1 MLPSPAK
8 AGPRHRAPRN
18 WAPPFAGEAILF
30 LCLLLAPLAAPAQAA
45 GRFVEIAAVPS
56 TQPQIA
62 PPHVVVW
69 LPPGYDTARRRYPVV
84 YMHDGQNVFFP
95 ARSGFNKVW
104 AADKAA
110 LRLIAARKVA
120 PFIIVAVD
128 HPGAARYRQLFP
140 QAIYDAA
147 PANVRAVFDA
157 NARGPITG
165 DAYLAFLVH
174 DLKPMIDRDYRT
186 RGDAAHTAIVGSSMG
201 GLISCY
207 AFMHYPRVF
216 GRAACASTHWLLAGP
231 QELPAGADV
240 LGLWKAY
247 LTAHLGKPG
256 GRRLWMDHGTETL
269 DALYAPWQEAI
280 DADLTALGWREGRDF
295 ESRTYPGAAHEENA
309 WAARLDDIF
318 GWLLA

>member
-1 MLPSPAK
+1 M
-8 AGPRHRAPRN
+8 RAIRN
-18 WAPPFAGEAILF
+18 WAPAFAGVAFILF
-30 LCLLLAPLAAPAQAA
+30 ALCFPTKTQAQPA
-45 GRFVEIAAVPS
+45 GRFVDIPAAPS
-56 TQPQIA
+56 TQPAIS

-69 LPPGYDTARRRYPVV
+69 LPPGYDTSHRRYAVV
-84 YMHDGQNVFFP
+84 YMHDGQNIFFP
-95 ARSGFNKVW
+95 ERSAFNKVW

-147 PANVRAVFDA
+147 PPAVRAVFDA
-157 NARGPITG
+157 NAKGPITG

-174 DLKPMIDRDYRT
+174 DLKPLIDRSYRT
-186 RGDAAHTAIVGSSMG
+186 RPDATHSAIVGSSMG

-207 AFMHYPRVF
+207 AFVQYPRVF
-216 GRAACASTHWLLAGP
+216 GRAACISTHWLLAGP
-231 QELPAGADV
+231 QELPVDADV

-247 LTAHLGKPG
+247 LGAHLGGPN
-256 GRRLWMDHGTETL
+256 GRKLWMDHGTQTL
-269 DALYAPWQEAI
+269 DALYGPWQEAI
-280 DADLTALGWREGRDF
+280 DADLTALGWRKGRDF
-295 ESRTYPGAAHEENA
+295 ASRTYPGAAHEENA

-318 GWLLA
+318 AWLLR

>member
-1 MLPSPAK
+1 VIRRLA
-8 AGPRHRAPRN
+8 ALLVA
-18 WAPPFAGEAILF
+18 
-30 LCLLLAPLAAPAQAA
+30 LLATAPAAAALAADN
-45 GRFVEIAAVPS
+45 GRFVEIAAAPS
-56 TQPQIA
+56 TQPAIS

-69 LPPGYDTARRRYPVV
+69 LPPGYDTSRRRYGVV
-84 YMHDGQNVFFP
+84 YMHDGQNAFFP
-95 ARSGFNKVW
+95 ERSAFNKVW

-147 PANVRAVFDA
+147 PPALRAVFDA
-157 NARGPITG
+157 NAKGPITG

-174 DLKPMIDRDYRT
+174 DLKPLIDRTYRT
-186 RGDAAHTAIVGSSMG
+186 RPDASHSAIVGSSMG

-207 AFMHYPRVF
+207 AFVQYPRVF
-216 GRAACASTHWLLAGP
+216 GRAGCVSTHWLLAGP
-231 QELPAGADV
+231 QELPADADV

-247 LTAHLGKPG
+247 LGARLGAPA
-256 GRRLWMDHGTETL
+256 GRKLWMDHGTETL
-269 DALYAPWQEAI
+269 DALYGPWQDAI
-280 DADLTALGWREGRDF
+280 DADLTALGWRKGRDF

-318 GWLLA
+318 GWLLR